1 KGRHVPVCH
10 GTGGKVH
17 HEVWAIG
24 AWKTSSDGVGGN
36 SRFGTTRRRHHFHRA
51 TGVGEHQGGDAMVDD
66 FSNALAQ
73 PAGEIGVMYRY
84 PGDSVAFG
92 PLNGHCCCGI
102 EDEVT
107 KAVVAVQPYHC
118 AAIDVD
124 GDVGLRVCDLALNPV
139 DI

>member
-1 KGRHVPVCH
+1 
-10 GTGGKVH
+10 
-17 HEVWAIG
+17 
-24 AWKTSSDGVGGN
+24 
-36 SRFGTTRRRHHFHRA
+36 
-51 TGVGEHQGGDAMVDD
+51 
-66 FSNALAQ
+66 
-73 PAGEIGVMYRY
+73 
-84 PGDSVAFG
+84 G

-139 DI
+139 DIFTNLAQPVRSIATAFCVHQFLCQKRRIICGHLGVLEHVGNKRGKLVGCNKIGHESLRSKILATTLKKD